1 MKHHAEKI
9 EDAASTNMS
18 VTREKVNKILVV
30 LNQAIEDSNSIDQI
44 DTLTGEI
51 LNIAEQ
57 TNLLALNASIEA
69 ARAGEV
75 GKGFAVVA
83 DEISKLADAS
93 GATANNIQKINS
105 IITTAVH
112 NLADHAN
119 DLVDYMNN
127 SILQNFESFVEA
139 GEEYKKNATYIEGVM
154 NDFAG
159 KAAVLKDTVSDIAGS
174 IHSISQAI
182 VEGTEGVTGTA
193 ESMQVLASDI
203 QDISKE
209 TQDNLQIAGLL
220 KKETEIFVKL

>member
-1 MKHHAEKI
+1 
-9 EDAASTNMS
+9 
-18 VTREKVNKILVV
+18 
-30 LNQAIEDSNSIDQI
+30 
-44 DTLTGEI
+44 
-51 LNIAEQ
+51 
-57 TNLLALNASIEA
+57 
-69 ARAGEV
+69 
-75 GKGFAVVA
+75 
-83 DEISKLADAS
+83 
-93 GATANNIQKINS
+93 
-105 IITTAVH
+105 
-112 NLADHAN
+112 
-119 DLVDYMNN
+119 
-127 SILQNFESFVEA
+127 
-139 GEEYKKNATYIEGVM
+139 M